1 MNFVS
6 DIDSIVKKIR
16 DRYTSAQHMAFL
28 AVMIVGIVAHGF
40 VIFNRLSYHD
50 NSASLYS
57 LGATYESGRWG
68 LGILYKIQLLTSK
81 TFSVPVFNSVLS
93 LIFIGLA
100 AMAIVEIFRV
110 NSKVIGAYIGAILVA
125 FPVVTSIFSFMF
137 TSWPYVLGFLLAVES
152 AHILCKNLSAPRV
165 IAAALVLACSL
176 GLYQAFLGVAVTIF
190 LARLLMDV
198 ISGRITTVKRYA
210 SDGFAYLISL
220 GLGLMLWQLIA
231 VAFRTVKGVEAVVY
245 KGMEAGYDIS
255 KLPSRLLVALQSF
268 FAFDIEGI
276 NHLRYLR
283 ILFFAI
289 FIVALLQIVILLFKR
304 VDGIALKI
312 AAIIG
317 TLLIPIGIKV
327 IYLLSTSDSY
337 IVDSLMLYADVFEIL
352 IPVFLIQELDTVSI
366 KNAILKKATKLL
378 TWLQILAI
386 LVIAV
391 GYIYL
396 DNAAY
401 LKMDLYQEEAVAYFT
416 ALLANIKSTDG
427 FSDDMEIVFVG
438 IEKISDGTIAE
449 VASNEQMDG
458 VRLEKYYNSL
468 DNTIRYSGNLD
479 FIREHCGYGNELVS
493 MDDGT
498 YADMAEVK
506 AMPTYPN
513 DGGIA
518 IIDNTLIV
526 KFGE

>member
-6 DIDSIVKKIR
+6 DLDNLVKKIR
-16 DRYTSAQHMAFL
+16 DRLTTAQQAAFIAAML
-28 AVMIVGIVAHGF
+28 VGIVSHGF
-40 VIFNRLSYHD
+40 VMFNRLSYHD
-50 NSASLYS
+50 NSASLYT

-68 LGILYKIQLLTSK
+68 LGIIYKLQLLTTK
-81 TFSVPVFNSVLS
+81 TFSVPVFNSILS
-93 LIFIGLA
+93 LIFIGIA
-100 AMAIVEIFRV
+100 AMAIVDIFRV
-110 NSKVIGAYIGAILVA
+110 HSKLVGAYIGAILVA

-137 TSWPYVLGFLLAVES
+137 TSWPYILAFLLAVEA
-152 AHILCKNLSAPRV
+152 AHILCQKQSIHRV
-165 IAAALVLACSL
+165 IAASLVLACSL

-190 LARLLMDV
+190 LVKLFMDV
-198 ISGRITTVKRYA
+198 ISGCITSVKQYA
-210 SDGFAYLISL
+210 KDGVAYLVSL
-220 GLGLMLWQLIA
+220 GLGLALWQILA
-231 VAFRTVKGVEAVVY
+231 NAFRAITGIEAVVY
-245 KGMEAGYDIS
+245 KGMEDGYDIL
-255 KLPSRLLVALQSF
+255 KLPSRIVIAIESF
-268 FAFDIEGI
+268 FKFDLEGI
-276 NHLRYLR
+276 NNLRYLR
-283 ILFFAI
+283 LLFLAI
-289 FIVALLQIVILLFKR
+289 FIVALIQMAILLIKR
-304 VDGIALKI
+304 VNGTALKL
-312 AAIIG
+312 AALVGLI
-317 TLLIPIGIKV
+317 LIPIGMKV

-352 IPVFLIQELDTVSI
+352 IPVFLIQELETVSI
-366 KNAILKKATKLL
+366 KNAIIEKGIKLL
-378 TWLQILAI
+378 TWLQVLAM

-438 IEKISDGTIAE
+438 MDDLSDGTIAE

-458 VRLEKYYNSL
+458 VKLEKYYNSL
-468 DNTIRYSGNLD
+468 DNMIRYSGTLD

-493 MDDGT
+493 VDDGS
-498 YADMAEVK
+498 YAELAEVK